1 MARHNIVFGKDSAVT
16 GVPGVTTTQQGS
28 RQGQFSSDFSGQGSA
43 QGYGTATAQAPTY
56 GAPTQQTP
64 GQDQLE
70 AMYARPAASGYDT
83 GRMTLRDALNA
94 ITATLGLIIVVGA
107 GVGLLPTVLG
117 LVAGYEGFAV
127 GVGLATVAMVI
138 GLIGGLVTGLVNSF
152 KKKPSAVSTLLYAGF
167 EGMVLGGLSG
177 LMEQV
182 HPGIALQ
189 AVLGTLAVAGTV
201 LVLFRLGVLKTSP
214 ALTKIFFVAMI
225 AYLVFGLVNIGVM
238 LATGTSLREG
248 VLGLVIGGLAVVMA
262 SYSLVMDFE
271 DVQRAT
277 NAGVPRNY
285 AWRCAF
291 GLAAT
296 LVWMYIE
303 ILRIISILRSN

>member
-1 MARHNIVFGKDSAVT
+1 
-16 GVPGVTTTQQGS
+16 
-28 RQGQFSSDFSGQGSA
+28 
-43 QGYGTATAQAPTY
+43 
-56 GAPTQQTP
+56 
-64 GQDQLE
+64 
-70 AMYARPAASGYDT
+70 
-83 GRMTLRDALNA
+83 MTLRDALNA

-182 HPGIALQ
+182 YPGIALQ